1 MGLFKKNKKKDK
13 KNDLYGE
20 NLKQRSALTSFDNMA
35 YIIVRNNSDDQLF
48 EICDTILS
56 GKAVLA
62 NFNKIS
68 SSDANMM
75 LSFIS
80 GVLYALDGEYHQ
92 IEVKLFLFGRKEE
105 FEDGSLYQ
113 YVEDSK

>member
-1 MGLFKKNKKKDK
+1 MGLFKKKNKDK
-13 KNDLYGE
+13 YNENYFKNIKRG
-20 NLKQRSALTSFDNMA
+20 TSFDNMA
-35 YIIVRNNSDDQLF
+35 YILIRDNSDEQLL
-48 EICDTILS
+48 EVCDTILS

-68 SSDANMM
+68 SQDANMM

-80 GVLYALDGEYHQ
+80 GVIYATDGEYF
-92 IEVKLFLFGRKEE
+92 KLESKMFLFGRKEE

-113 YVEDSK
+113 YIEDTR

>member
-1 MGLFKKNKKKDK
+1 M
-13 KNDLYGE
+13 
-20 NLKQRSALTSFDNMA
+20 STSFDNMS
-35 YIIVRNNSDDQLF
+35 YVLVRDGSDEQLL

-62 NFNKIS
+62 NFNKIW

-80 GVLYALDGEYHQ
+80 GVIYAVEGEYFK
-92 IEVKLFLFGRKEE
+92 IEPKLFLFARKEE
-105 FEDGSLYQ
+105 LEDGSLYQ
-113 YVEDSK
+113 YIEDTR